1 MISARVRTRVNRVNR
16 VQEIVKI
23 AKWQKTVTSALVEV
37 HSNFL
42 AKTNST
48 DTQVRTKFK
57 TTIADEMF
65 KELSGAIRMA
75 SMFRQLLILFK
86 ILTFLK
92 ST

>member
-1 MISARVRTRVNRVNR
+1 MSSVAGLIRISARVRTRVNRVNK

-57 TTIADEMF
+57 TTIAD
-65 KELSGAIRMA
+65 AILKG
-75 SMFRQLLILFK
+75 LL
-86 ILTFLK
+86 
-92 ST
+92 